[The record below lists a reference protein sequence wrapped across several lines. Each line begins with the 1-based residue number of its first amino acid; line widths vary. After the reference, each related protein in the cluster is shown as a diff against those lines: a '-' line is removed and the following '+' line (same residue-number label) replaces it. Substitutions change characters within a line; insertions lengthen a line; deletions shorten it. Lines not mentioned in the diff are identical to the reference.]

1 MDNYREIVERIHV
14 TEDLNVRVL
23 AAAQERRDSRK
34 SIRFFRNVA
43 CAACALVLV
52 LGTVTL
58 GETAVPVPE
67 QPGST
72 VEEPYSP
79 LVLNYSFGIAAGAV
93 ENAVNGGLIFRWE
106 NGCGSFRISG
116 ANIQEVFL
124 QTSKG
129 VLVKGEERRGSWIRE
144 PFCADAVYRIAAV
157 EGGEVEAVNQA
168 ELLLEVTFIDGT
180 VKEERYTL
188 RAEQLR
194 VFFNE
199 DGQEVLVPALA
210 GDNGESIPALY
221 MDAAKGI
228 WLNWPVA
235 NSRTVRLSMDYGF
248 QKRLEG
254 MEGPEDLFHAGI
266 DIPGE
271 SGLVISAA
279 ETGSI
284 AEAGYDSHRGNYLVL
299 DHGDGLTTVYAHCQ
313 KVLVTQGDVVN
324 RGQEI
329 ALMGST
335 GMATGPHLHFEVRQN
350 GEAQNPIAFF
360 QGAVRDTLSAQ

>member
-1 MDNYREIVERIHV
+1 MDKYREIVERIRV
-14 TEDLNVRVL
+14 TEGLNIRVL
-23 AAAQERRDSRK
+23 AAAQERRNSRK

-43 CAACALVLV
+43 CAACALILV

-58 GETAVPVPE
+58 GESSLPAPE

-79 LVLNYSFGIAAGAV
+79 LILNYSFGIAAGAV

-116 ANIQEVFL
+116 EHIQEVFL
-124 QTSKG
+124 RTSKG
-129 VLVKGEERRGSWIRE
+129 VLMKGAERLGTSIRE
-144 PFCADAVYRIAAV
+144 TFHADAVYRLAV
-157 EGGEVEAVNQA
+157 AEGESVEAVDQA

-210 GDNGESIPALY
+210 GDDGESIPALY
-221 MDAAKGI
+221 MDAAEGF
-228 WLNWPVA
+228 WLDWPVA
-235 NSRTVRLSMDYGF
+235 NSRTVRLSMGYGF
-248 QKRLEG
+248 KKRLDG
-254 MEGPEDLFHAGI
+254 VDDLFHAGI

-279 ETGSI
+279 EAGSV
-284 AEAGYDSHRGNYLVL
+284 AEVGYDSQGGNYLVL
-299 DHGDGLTTVYAHCQ
+299 DHGDGLTTVYAHCRQ
-313 KVLVTQGDVVN
+313 VLVTQGDVVK

-335 GMATGPHLHFEVRQN
+335 GMATGPHLHFELQRD
-350 GEAQNPIAFF
+350 GTYLNPIYY
-360 QGAVRDTLSAQ
+360 VSAI